1 MKIKQIEAILKAS
14 KTIIIMETPSCQWLS
29 DGSAFYPI
37 YNLPEL
43 TEENI
48 FAMFDIPAEK
58 QEKFYFFRQA
68 IPPHLSFVDNHP
80 TDQPLERDI
89 YSINDGRCQ
98 LEILITSTGILFLP
112 ERYLK
117 PFSDEDFTLYERTNS
132 QGFTYIVV
140 KRGLEIIGVIMPYQ
154 IKDEKFI
161 DKLEMVS
168 KMCRVEHSG
177 EE

>member
-14 KTIIIMETPSCQWLS
+14 KTIAVIETLSCQWLS
-29 DGSAFYPI
+29 NGFAAYPI

-48 FAMFDIPAEK
+48 FAMFDIPKDK
-58 QEKFYFFRQA
+58 QEKFHFYRQE
-68 IPPHLSFVDNHP
+68 IPPHLSFVDNCP
-80 TDQPLERDI
+80 TDQPLDRDI
-89 YSINDGRCQ
+89 YAINDGKCQ
-98 LEILITSTGILFLP
+98 LEILITSTGIMFLP
-112 ERYLK
+112 EKYLK

-132 QGFTYIVV
+132 EGFTYIVV
-140 KRGLEIIGVIMPYQ
+140 KRGLEIIGIIMPYQ
-154 IKDEKFI
+154 IKDKKFI

-168 KMCRVEHSG
+168 KLCRVEPDD